1 MAAPIASPAPRVK
14 SALWVEAHIRR
25 CRAAGLDAYL
35 RRRGDGDAGQ
45 VFLKI
50 AALDG
55 TATVLS
61 QAIDG
66 AGERVWLRAT
76 GAAPVADGAAEAY
89 LARQLRRDPDAFV
102 VEIEDRNGR
111 HALDEPVV

>member
-1 MAAPIASPAPRVK
+1 MASPVPRIK

-25 CRAAGLDAYL
+25 CRTIGLDAYL

-50 AALDG
+50 ARLDG

-61 QAIDG
+61 QIIDG
-66 AGERVWLRAT
+66 AGARAWLSAT

-102 VEIEDRNGR
+102 VEIEDPGGR
-111 HALDEPVV
+111 HALDEPVL